1 MKPYHL
7 ILDFTHVYDDEI
19 CADREQFSWID
30 CSDIEGSDLYC
41 SPQAEREIRR
51 KIEPYGLH
59 GIHFVDSG
67 NYHYVTKIFTDQ
79 IHRPFSLIVFDHH
92 TDMQQ
97 PLMEGMMSCGDWAG
111 MVLDQNP
118 ALQQF
123 ILIGP
128 AEDDIKQI
136 RTKHLDKLITFSAE
150 EIRKGEGVERL
161 KRIHGGVPLYISI
174 DKDVLSEQY
183 SETNWNQGELTLG
196 MLGKVFG
203 VAFFVYLFFGFM
215 LLPCL
220 NTITQI
226 FTTTDSAGNIDPLA
240 VIRFFFAGNMPS
252 YVLNSL
258 KLAVCLVITVNIVGI
273 SIVLLTEYFDI
284 KGAKILRLGYMT
296 TLIYSGVAL
305 VTGYLFLYDSDGI
318 MTTWLS
324 GIFPNMDKNWF
335 SGFNAV
341 LFTMTFACTSNHA
354 LFLRNAI
361 RAIDYNTVE
370 AARNLGAKPF
380 KVLLKVV
387 FPTLIPT
394 LFSLTVMTFITGLC
408 AMSAPTLLGYDSIN
422 PEIVRL
428 AGSSSADEAFPQA
441 RAALLSIILAMFTI
455 ILLTVLSSYERKGH
469 YLSVS
474 KTKAKLVKQ
483 KISNPVANVLAHIY
497 AYVLFII
504 YMTPVV
510 MIVLFAF
517 QNYPAIRSK
526 TLSMDQFTLIN
537 FFGQQDYEFLTNRG
551 KLKTRTGAISG
562 LFANA
567 DTVGGIRLSF
577 VLSAIAAALA
587 CVIVVVAVNYIFK
600 NKGKKRGTV
609 LEYSLLF
616 PWLLPTILICY
627 SYRTYF
633 NSDSVWY
640 VFNNNLYMRE
650 NVRFLIVMAYTVVK
664 LPFALRMIKAAFYAI
679 DEELEDAAR
688 NLGASSLVTFL
699 RVTLPSV
706 LAVFALNFNALFTEY
721 DMSATFQSSYGKT
734 YAMIIQNMC
743 AEEGRDG
750 YNVNASGRRCASTVF
765 IMVISGLILYLVYGV
780 GARDLGERIERRE
793 KRRKRIEAFKAKFTG
808 KKKAAE
814 KAAA

>member
-1 MKPYHL
+1 MTKKASWLKP
-7 ILDFTHVYDDEI
+7 E
-19 CADREQFSWID
+19 
-30 CSDIEGSDLYC
+30 
-41 SPQAEREIRR
+41 
-51 KIEPYGLH
+51 
-59 GIHFVDSG
+59 
-67 NYHYVTKIFTDQ
+67 
-79 IHRPFSLIVFDHH
+79 
-92 TDMQQ
+92 
-97 PLMEGMMSCGDWAG
+97 
-111 MVLDQNP
+111 
-118 ALQQF
+118 
-123 ILIGP
+123 
-128 AEDDIKQI
+128 
-136 RTKHLDKLITFSAE
+136 
-150 EIRKGEGVERL
+150 
-161 KRIHGGVPLYISI
+161 YI
-174 DKDVLSEQY
+174 
-183 SETNWNQGELTLG
+183 W
-196 MLGKVFG
+196 KVFG
-203 VAFFVYLFFGFM
+203 IAFFVYLFFGFM

-226 FTTTDSAGNIDPLA
+226 FTVKGADGKTDPLS

-252 YVLNSL
+252 YVWNSL
-258 KLAVCLVITVNIVGI
+258 KLAISLVITVNFVGI

-284 KGAKILRLGYMT
+284 KGAKVLRLGYMT

-305 VTGYLFLYDSDGI
+305 VTGYLFLYDSNG
-318 MTTWLS
+318 MLTTWLANVIP
-324 GIFPNMDKNWF
+324 GFNKDWF
-335 SGFNAV
+335 SGFRAV
-341 LFTMTFACTSNHA
+341 LFTMTFACTSNHM

-361 RAIDYNTVE
+361 RGIDYNTVE

-380 KVLLKVV
+380 KVLMKVV

-428 AGSSSADEAFPQA
+428 AGSSVADEAFPQA

-455 ILLTVLSSYERKGH
+455 ILLTTLSSYERKGH

-483 KISNPVANVLAHIY
+483 KIQNPVMNVIAHIY
-497 AYVLFII
+497 AYVLFLI

-510 MIVLFAF
+510 MIVLFSF
-517 QNYPAIRSK
+517 QNYPAIRAKS
-526 TLSMDQFTLIN
+526 LDMNQWTLIN

-551 KLKTRTGAISG
+551 KLKTRVGSISG

-600 NKGKKRGTV
+600 NKNKKRATV

-640 VFNNNLYMRE
+640 VFNNNLYWKE

-688 NLGASSLVTFL
+688 NLGASPLVTFL
-699 RVTLPSV
+699 RVKLPIVLPSV

-721 DMSATFQSSYGKT
+721 DMSATFHSSYGKS
-734 YAMIIQNMC
+734 YAMVIQNMC

-765 IMVISGLILYLVYGV
+765 IMIVSGLILYLVYGV
-780 GARDLGERIERRE
+780 GARDLGDRLAIKE
-793 KRRKRIEAFKAKFTG
+793 KRRKRWEKFSGHFKKE
-808 KKKAAE
+808 KKIAA
-814 KAAA
+814 

>member
-1 MKPYHL
+1 MNKKSGL
-7 ILDFTHVYDDEI
+7 KLD
-19 CADREQFSWID
+19 A
-30 CSDIEGSDLYC
+30 
-41 SPQAEREIRR
+41 
-51 KIEPYGLH
+51 
-59 GIHFVDSG
+59 
-67 NYHYVTKIFTDQ
+67 
-79 IHRPFSLIVFDHH
+79 SLI
-92 TDMQQ
+92 
-97 PLMEGMMSCGDWAG
+97 W
-111 MVLDQNP
+111 
-118 ALQQF
+118 
-123 ILIGP
+123 
-128 AEDDIKQI
+128 
-136 RTKHLDKLITFSAE
+136 
-150 EIRKGEGVERL
+150 
-161 KRIHGGVPLYISI
+161 
-174 DKDVLSEQY
+174 
-183 SETNWNQGELTLG
+183 
-196 MLGKVFG
+196 KVFG
-203 VAFFVYLFFGFM
+203 IAFFVYLFFGFM

-220 NTITQI
+220 NTLSSI
-226 FTTTDSAGNIDPLA
+226 FTTKNAAGQTDPWA
-240 VIRFFFAGNMPS
+240 VIRFFFAGNMPK

-258 KLAVCLVITVNIVGI
+258 KLAVFLVITVNVVGI

-305 VTGYLFLYDSDGI
+305 VTGYQFLYANDGI
-318 MTTWLS
+318 LTTWLA
-324 GIFPNMDKNWF
+324 GMFPGMNKNWF

-354 LFLRNAI
+354 LFFRNAI

-370 AARNLGAKPF
+370 AARNMGASPF

-408 AMSAPTLLGYDSIN
+408 AMSAPTLLGYNSIN

-428 AGSSSADEAFPQA
+428 AGSSTADEAFPQA
-441 RAALLSIILAMFTI
+441 RAALLSVMLAMFTI
-455 ILLTVLSSYERKGH
+455 ILLTVLSAYERKGH

-483 KISNPVANVLAHIY
+483 KITNPVANVLAHIY
-497 AYVLFII
+497 AYVLFVI

-517 QNYPAIRSK
+517 QNYPALRAKS
-526 TLSMDQFTLIN
+526 LSADQFTLIN
-537 FFGQQDYEFLTNRG
+537 FFGSADYEFLTNRG
-551 KLKTRTGAISG
+551 KYRTREGAISG
-562 LFANA
+562 LFANT

-633 NSDSVWY
+633 NSNDVWY
-640 VFNNNLYMRE
+640 VLGQNLYMRE

-688 NLGASSLVTFL
+688 NLGASPLVTFL
-699 RVTLPSV
+699 RVKLPIVLPSV

-721 DMSATFQSSYGKT
+721 DMGATFHSSYGKT
-734 YAMIIQNMC
+734 YAMVIQSMVHD
-743 AEEGRDG
+743 EGRDG

-765 IMVISGLILYLVYGV
+765 IMIVSGIILYLVYGV
-780 GARDLGERIERRE
+780 GARDLGERLERRD
-793 KRRKRIEAFKAKFTG
+793 KRRKRW
-808 KKKAAE
+808 KKLL
-814 KAAA
+814 

>member
-1 MKPYHL
+1 MTKKASRLRP
-7 ILDFTHVYDDEI
+7 E
-19 CADREQFSWID
+19 
-30 CSDIEGSDLYC
+30 
-41 SPQAEREIRR
+41 
-51 KIEPYGLH
+51 
-59 GIHFVDSG
+59 
-67 NYHYVTKIFTDQ
+67 YV
-79 IHRPFSLIVFDHH
+79 
-92 TDMQQ
+92 
-97 PLMEGMMSCGDWAG
+97 W
-111 MVLDQNP
+111 
-118 ALQQF
+118 
-123 ILIGP
+123 
-128 AEDDIKQI
+128 
-136 RTKHLDKLITFSAE
+136 
-150 EIRKGEGVERL
+150 
-161 KRIHGGVPLYISI
+161 
-174 DKDVLSEQY
+174 
-183 SETNWNQGELTLG
+183 
-196 MLGKVFG
+196 KVFG
-203 VAFFVYLFFGFM
+203 IAFFVYLFFGFM

-226 FTTTDSAGNIDPLA
+226 FTVRDSSGKTDPLA
-240 VIRFFFAGNMPS
+240 VIRFFFAGNMPG
-252 YVLNSL
+252 YVWNSL
-258 KLAVCLVITVNIVGI
+258 KLALCLVFTVNFVGV

-305 VTGYLFLYDSDGI
+305 VTGYLFLYDSNG
-318 MTTWLS
+318 MLTTWLS
-324 GIFPNMDKNWF
+324 RLFPGVNRDWF
-335 SGFNAV
+335 SGFKAV
-341 LFTMTFACTSNHA
+341 LFTMTFACTSNHM

-361 RAIDYNTVE
+361 RGIDYNTVE

-428 AGSSSADEAFPQA
+428 AGSSVADEAFPQA

-455 ILLTVLSSYERKGH
+455 ILLTTLSSYERKGH

-483 KISNPVANVLAHIY
+483 KIQNPVVNVLAHIY
-497 AYVLFII
+497 AYVLFLI

-517 QNYPAIRSK
+517 QNYPAIRAKS
-526 TLSMDQFTLIN
+526 LDMNQWTLIN

-551 KLKTRTGAISG
+551 KLKTRVGSISG

-600 NKGKKRGTV
+600 NKNKKRATV

-633 NSDSVWY
+633 NSENVWY
-640 VFNNNLYMRE
+640 VFNTNLYWKE

-688 NLGASSLVTFL
+688 NLGASPLVTFL
-699 RVTLPSV
+699 KVKLPIVLPSV

-721 DMSATFQSSYGKT
+721 DMSATFHSSYGKS
-734 YAMIIQNMC
+734 YAMVIQNMC

-765 IMVISGLILYLVYGV
+765 IMIVSGLILYLVYGV
-780 GARDLGERIERRE
+780 GARDLGDRLAIKE
-793 KRRKRIEAFKAKFTG
+793 KRRKRWEKFSGHFKKE
-808 KKKAAE
+808 KKIAA
-814 KAAA
+814 

>member
-1 MKPYHL
+1 MKK
-7 ILDFTHVYDDEI
+7 
-19 CADREQFSWID
+19 RSW
-30 CSDIEGSDLYC
+30 L
-41 SPQAEREIRR
+41 
-51 KIEPYGLH
+51 
-59 GIHFVDSG
+59 
-67 NYHYVTKIFTDQ
+67 
-79 IHRPFSLIVFDHH
+79 
-92 TDMQQ
+92 
-97 PLMEGMMSCGDWAG
+97 
-111 MVLDQNP
+111 NP
-118 ALQQF
+118 G
-123 ILIGP
+123 LIG
-128 AEDDIKQI
+128 K
-136 RTKHLDKLITFSAE
+136 TFG
-150 EIRKGEGVERL
+150 I
-161 KRIHGGVPLYISI
+161 
-174 DKDVLSEQY
+174 
-183 SETNWNQGELTLG
+183 
-196 MLGKVFG
+196 
-203 VAFFVYLFFGFM
+203 AFFVYLFFGFM

-220 NTITQI
+220 NTLTQI
-226 FTTTDSAGNIDPLA
+226 FTVKDAAGNTDPWA

-252 YVLNSL
+252 YVMNSL
-258 KLAVCLVITVNIVGI
+258 KLAVCLVITVNVVGV

-318 MTTWLS
+318 ITTWLAKT
-324 GIFPNMDKNWF
+324 FPDMNKNWF

-341 LFTMTFACTSNHA
+341 LFTMTFACTSNHM

-361 RAIDYNTVE
+361 RGIDYNTVE
-370 AARNLGAKPF
+370 AARNMGAKPF
-380 KVLLKVV
+380 KVLWKVV
-387 FPTLIPT
+387 FPTLLPT
-394 LFSLTVMTFITGLC
+394 MFSLTVMTFITGLC

-428 AGSSSADEAFPQA
+428 AGSSVADESFPQA

-483 KISNPVANVLAHIY
+483 KITNPVANVLAHIY
-497 AYVLFII
+497 AYVLWII

-510 MIVLFAF
+510 MILLFAF

-526 TLSMDQFTLIN
+526 SLSLSDWTLVN
-537 FFGQQDYEFLTNRG
+537 FFGTQDYEFLTNRG
-551 KLKTRTGAISG
+551 KLKTRAGAISG

-587 CVIVVVAVNYIFK
+587 CVIVVVAVNYIFR
-600 NKGKKRGTV
+600 NKGKKRSTV

-640 VFNNNLYMRE
+640 VLNQNLYWKN

-664 LPFALRMIKAAFYAI
+664 LPFALRMIKASFYAI

-688 NLGASSLVTFL
+688 NLGASSLATFL
-699 RVTLPSV
+699 KVRLPIVLPSV

-765 IMVISGLILYLVYGV
+765 IMLVSGLILYLVYGV
-780 GARDLGERIERRE
+780 GARDLAERLEIKD
-793 KRRKRIEAFKAKFTG
+793 KRRKRREKLAAAIG
-808 KKKAAE
+808 IKKKEIAG
-814 KAAA
+814 